1 MKNAYAK
8 ASHFTVKYKSVSLQH
23 SRESHSMTTFV
34 DKAYMKKPLL
44 IIFILCA
51 NYHYAFTQMQKD
63 TLFFNNG
70 TLVIGKLKKIKVGV
84 VTFDPDDANDITV
97 QLRKIKAI
105 DATREIYRVESIKKA
120 VLYGILKPDS
130 LPQHVKIVGEDIQ
143 KSIELVEI
151 INLYPYSN
159 RFIQR
164 FSGNIGLGY
173 NYTRSSGFGRLN
185 FDMALNY
192 NSKKNEITTTVS
204 TIYSVTDS
212 LFTRDR
218 EDVSIKDNY
227 YFSPT
232 SFVTI
237 FLVYQRNLE
246 LGLERRYQQG
256 VGVGN
261 KFITSKVAY
270 AWARTGLV
278 FNQEK
283 STEGETPGTQVE
295 YFAQLQFNLFKFTK
309 PEIKFDIKQT
319 FYAGITEK
327 GRIRYDGNANVSWEI
342 IKELRL
348 SLQTYNTYDSRPPV
362 TGSSNFDYGI
372 VFGISYVFY

>member
-1 MKNAYAK
+1 
-8 ASHFTVKYKSVSLQH
+8 
-23 SRESHSMTTFV
+23 
-34 DKAYMKKPLL
+34 MKKTLL

-51 NYHYAFTQMQKD
+51 VYNYAFAQTRND
-63 TLFFNNG
+63 TIFFNNG
-70 TLVIGKLKKIKVGV
+70 TRVIGKLKKIKVGV

-97 QLRKIKAI
+97 QLRKVNAI

-120 VLYGILKPDS
+120 VLFGVLKPDS
-130 LPQHVKIVGEDIQ
+130 LPQHVRIVSGGVQ
-143 KSIELVEI
+143 KSIGLEEI
-151 INLYPYSN
+151 INLYPYSD

-173 NYTRSSGFGRLN
+173 NYTRSSGYGRLN

-192 NSKKNEITTTVS
+192 NSKQNEVTTAIS

-218 EDVSIKDNY
+218 EDISLKDNY

-232 SFVTI
+232 SFATI
-237 FLVYQRNLE
+237 FLAYQRNLE
-246 LGLERRYQQG
+246 LGLQRRYQEG

-283 STEGETPGTQVE
+283 STEGETSGTQAE
-295 YFAQLQFNLFKFTK
+295 FFAQLQFNLFKFTK
-309 PEIKFDIKQT
+309 PEIKFDIRQT

-327 GRIRYDGNANVSWEI
+327 GRIRSDGEANLSWEI
-342 IKELRL
+342 IKDLRL
-348 SLQTYNTYDSRPPV
+348 NFQFYDNYDSRPPV
-362 TGSSNFDYGI
+362 TGSSNFDYGL